1 MPALSVVIIT
11 LNEADNIRECLESVR
26 WADEII
32 VLDSGSTDD
41 TLKICREYTDK
52 IHVNADWQ
60 GFGTQKNRALSH
72 ATGDWV
78 LSLDADERVTG
89 NLRAEIQATI
99 HASGKAN
106 AFEIPR
112 LSVFCG
118 REIRHGDWWPDYV
131 VRLFRRSAARFS
143 DDIVHERLLFEGQFG
158 RLENP
163 LTHLAYHSL
172 GQLLE
177 KLNRYT
183 SAGARAMHQKGRRG
197 GLGRGLAHGLWS
209 FLRAY
214 LLRRGFLD
222 GREGFILALAGAQS
236 SYYRYLKLMYLEKSH
251 GRDVEET

>member
-60 GFGTQKNRALSH
+60 GFGTQKNRALAH

-89 NLRAEIQATI
+89 NLRAEIQA
-99 HASGKAN
+99 ALREPGKVN

-118 REIRHGDWWPDYV
+118 REIHHGDWWPDYV

-143 DDIVHERLLFEGQFG
+143 DDIVHERLLFEGQSG

-163 LTHLAYHSL
+163 LSHLAYHSL

>member
-1 MPALSVVIIT
+1 MNTLTVVIIT

-32 VLDSGSTDD
+32 VLDSGSTDA
-41 TLKICREYTDK
+41 TVKICREYTDK

-89 NLRAEIQATI
+89 SLRAEIQA
-99 HASGKAN
+99 ALREPGRVN

-131 VRLFRRSAARFS
+131 ARLFRRSAARFS
-143 DDIVHERLLFEGQFG
+143 DDIVHERLLFEGQSG

-163 LTHLAYHSL
+163 LSHLAYHSL

>member
-26 WADEII
+26 WADEIV
-32 VLDSGSTDD
+32 VLDSGSTDG
-41 TLKICREYTDK
+41 TVKICREYTDK

-89 NLRAEIQATI
+89 NLRAEIQA
-99 HASGKAN
+99 ALREPGKVN

-143 DDIVHERLLFEGQFG
+143 DDIVHERLLFEGQSG

-163 LTHLAYHSL
+163 LSHLAYHSL